1 MYFLCALWGK
11 YPGSVCISL
20 MERAVQWG
28 RGTESEED
36 KDAAR
41 FGVHLENTNSRFK
54 IQLQR
59 FEVLVLFSLGKL
71 SSFVY
76 RKSRNF
82 FFKYNQWSI
91 HPHTF
96 LPTHILIIHPTSQQT
111 LFTSRSS
118 KGLKDRPLS
127 HQKPFLKAMGK
138 KLSIHESGT
147 YCFFFSFE
155 LYIREHKLRGKTSK
169 GKESGQSFSQLW
181 SFESILGIMLWC
193 LLPGPARD
201 AGEQTDNEY
210 DVGQAERPWIS
221 REGGILRQYI
231 NLLLCNKVPP
241 PCNVVALNIYYL
253 P

>member
-1 MYFLCALWGK
+1 
-11 YPGSVCISL
+11 

-59 FEVLVLFSLGKL
+59 FEVPVLFSLGKL
-71 SSFVY
+71 TSFVY

-82 FFKYNQWSI
+82 FFLIQPVIYPSTYLLT
-91 HPHTF
+91 HSHT
-96 LPTHILIIHPTSQQT
+96 LIHPTSQQT
-111 LFTSRSS
+111 LFESRSS

-155 LYIREHKLRGKTSK
+155 LYIREHKLRGKTAK
-169 GKESGQSFSQLW
+169 RK
-181 SFESILGIMLWC
+181 
-193 LLPGPARD
+193 
-201 AGEQTDNEY
+201 
-210 DVGQAERPWIS
+210 
-221 REGGILRQYI
+221 
-231 NLLLCNKVPP
+231 
-241 PCNVVALNIYYL
+241 
-253 P
+253 